1 MSEIWEALRKRA
13 RSAENSIDV
22 KLVSL
27 NKLNSHTGRLDSNE
41 ESVSARQALFE
52 TLTQE
57 IEGLLTKLTH
67 VNDEMNDVVGAQS
80 SAGWAMNPAV
90 QHTLRRHR
98 EILRDYGTE
107 FRRARDNV
115 QQQLQREF
123 LLAGGM
129 SSSSQ
134 EGSCLNNRVKGS
146 DLYLKENEHI
156 SSCDRLLD
164 EQMGIAMATKE
175 NLARQGM
182 SLRGIGK
189 KMDTLAKKYPMINNI
204 MQKIQ
209 YKKRKDAIILSTMVL
224 RPIICPSILNS
235 DLANLGAEC
244 KKLLAAGADW
254 LHLDVMDG
262 HFVPNLTFG
271 HPIVESLRKEL
282 GPEPF
287 FDVHLMVAEPNR
299 WVKDMAKAGANQFTF
314 HYEAANEKGG
324 DAAVSD
330 LIEKIHQANMKVGF
344 AIKPK
349 TPVDKVLPFADKI
362 DMALVMTVE
371 PGFGGQKFMEDMM
384 DKVRTLRKAHP
395 ALNIQVDGG
404 ISPKNIKIPAEA
416 GANVIVSGT
425 GVVKAQCQKTAIEQ
439 LREVVQRN
447 IKNGL

>member
-1 MSEIWEALRKRA
+1 MHRYPCNFIFFSTLSSNNTVEIQALRKRA

-27 NKLNSHTGRLDSNE
+27 NKLNSHAGRLDNDE
-41 ESVSARQALFE
+41 KSVSARQALFE

-107 FRRARDNV
+107 FRRAKDNV

-156 SSCDRLLD
+156 NSCDRLLD
-164 EQMGIAMATKE
+164 EQMSIAMATKE
-175 NLARQGM
+175 NLQRQSM

-189 KMDTLAKKYPMINNI
+189 KMDTLARKYPMINNV

-209 YKKRKDAIILSTMVL
+209 YKKRKDAIILASVITCCL
-224 RPIICPSILNS
+224 I
-235 DLANLGAEC
+235 
-244 KKLLAAGADW
+244 
-254 LHLDVMDG
+254 
-262 HFVPNLTFG
+262 FV
-271 HPIVESLRKEL
+271 
-282 GPEPF
+282 F
-287 FDVHLMVAEPNR
+287 FYL
-299 WVKDMAKAGANQFTF
+299 
-314 HYEAANEKGG
+314 
-324 DAAVSD
+324 
-330 LIEKIHQANMKVGF
+330 
-344 AIKPK
+344 
-349 TPVDKVLPFADKI
+349 
-362 DMALVMTVE
+362 
-371 PGFGGQKFMEDMM
+371 
-384 DKVRTLRKAHP
+384 
-395 ALNIQVDGG
+395 
-404 ISPKNIKIPAEA
+404 KN
-416 GANVIVSGT
+416 
-425 GVVKAQCQKTAIEQ
+425 
-439 LREVVQRN
+439 
-447 IKNGL
+447 